1 MSTATTSLVSE
12 MIIGDDIRTGATGPT
27 LTHHYA
33 ATGEPNG
40 EVPLGGASEV
50 SDAVAAAKAALPAW
64 EALGPVER
72 RNRLARL
79 AEVVESWTDRFE
91 AIASAETGMPRQG
104 FAWRVKLSC
113 EWIRTYVGYADK
125 VGGDLTASADD
136 GTLEYTRLEP
146 YGVVGIIITWNSP
159 LLSLC
164 MKIPAALA
172 AGNTVIVKPSELTPY
187 TPALFGRAC
196 LEAGI
201 PPGVVN
207 VVVGGAEAGEAL
219 TVHPTVEKISFT
231 GGVTTAA
238 AMMASGAAL
247 VKPFCFELG
256 GKSAYIVFPDADVDL
271 AVTLASK
278 EMSNAG
284 QSCKFGSRLFVHDA
298 VFDEYREKLSAAIG
312 RVVVGDPEDTGT
324 TMGPLVTR
332 GAQERVLGFVEG
344 ARDRGDGKLLLG
356 GGTPQVDDRFRDG
369 YFVQPTV
376 FEEVDPASPLGQ
388 DEIFGPVFGMFRFR
402 DEDAMTDTVNATR
415 FGLSNYVHTRDLRT
429 ATRMVHRL
437 KSGTVYVNDAN
448 RRNPGAPF
456 GGFRASGIGSEGG
469 RAGLEEFLRR
479 KTVGIA

>member
-1 MSTATTSLVSE
+1 MHTSTSQLVSE
-12 MIIGDDIRTGATGPT
+12 MIIGGEVVRDASGPSM
-27 LTHHYA
+27 THHYA

-40 EVPLGGASEV
+40 EVPLGGAPEV
-50 SDAVAAAKAALPAW
+50 AAAVAAAKDATAAW

-79 AEVVESWTDRFE
+79 AEVVESWGDRFE
-91 AIASAETGMPRQG
+91 AVSSAETGIPRQG
-104 FAWRVKLSC
+104 FKWRLKLAC

-125 VGGDLTASADD
+125 VGGDITASADD

-172 AGNTVIVKPSELTPY
+172 AGNTVVVKPSELTPY

-207 VVVGGAEAGEAL
+207 IVVGGAEAGEAL
-219 TVHPTVEKISFT
+219 TVHPDVEKISFT
-231 GGVTTAA
+231 GGIATAT
-238 AMMASGAAL
+238 AMMRSGAAL

-256 GKSAYIVFPDADVDL
+256 GKSAYIVLPDADIDL

-298 VFDEYREKLSAAIG
+298 VYPEYREKLVAAVG
-312 RVVVGDPEDTGT
+312 GVVVGDPEDESTM
-324 TMGPLVTR
+324 MGPLVTR
-332 GAQERVLGFVEG
+332 AAQHRVLDFVDG
-344 ARDRGDGKLLLG
+344 ARGRGDGTLLLG
-356 GGTPQVDDRFRDG
+356 GGRPEVPEKFHNG
-369 YFVQPTV
+369 YFVEPTV

-388 DEIFGPVFGMFRFR
+388 EEIFGPVFGMFRFTDEEQMLR
-402 DEDAMTDTVNATR
+402 DVNSTR

-429 ATRMVHRL
+429 ATRLAANL

-456 GGFRASGIGSEGG
+456 GGFRGSGIGSEGG
-469 RAGLEEFLRR
+469 RAGLDEFLRK
-479 KTVGIA
+479 KTIGIA

>member
-1 MSTATTSLVSE
+1 MSTATNPLVSE
-12 MIIGDDIRTGATGPT
+12 MIIGDEILPDGSGPT
-27 LTHHYA
+27 MTHHYP
-33 ATGEPNG
+33 ATGKPNG
-40 EVPLGGASEV
+40 EVPLGGVTEV
-50 SDAVAAAKAALPAW
+50 EAAVAAAKAALPVW
-64 EALGPVER
+64 EALGPIER

-79 AEVVESWTDRFE
+79 AEIVEDWGPRFE
-91 AIASAETGMPRQG
+91 AISSAETGMPRQG
-104 FAWRVKLSC
+104 FKWRVKLSC

-136 GTLEYTRLEP
+136 GTVEYTRREP

-172 AGNTVIVKPSELTPY
+172 AGNTVVIKPSELTPY

-207 VVVGGAEAGEAL
+207 IVVGGADAGEAL
-219 TVHPTVEKISFT
+219 TEHPAVEKVSFT
-231 GGVTTAA
+231 GGLKTAA
-238 AMMASGAAL
+238 AMMRSGAAL

-256 GKSAYIVFPDADVDL
+256 GKSAYIIFPDADIDL
-271 AVTLASK
+271 AVALASK

-298 VFDEYREKLSAAIG
+298 VRAEYTEKLTAAIG
-312 RVVVGDPEDTGT
+312 TVVVGDPEDTGT
-324 TMGPLVTR
+324 TMGPLITR
-332 GAQERVLGFVEG
+332 AAQERVLGFVDG
-344 ARDRGDGKLLLG
+344 ARERGDGQILIG
-356 GGTPQVDDRFRDG
+356 GGKPLVDDRFRDG
-369 YFVQPTV
+369 YFVEPTV
-376 FEEVDPASPLGQ
+376 FTDVDPASPLGQ
-388 DEIFGPVFGMFRFR
+388 EEIFGPVFGMFGFS
-402 DEDAMTDTVNATR
+402 DEDTMLEQVNSTK

-429 ATRMVHRL
+429 ATRMAARL

-456 GGFRASGIGSEGG
+456 GGFRGSGIGSEGG
-469 RAGLEEFLRR
+469 RAGLDEFLRH
-479 KTVGIA
+479 KTIGLA

>member
-1 MSTATTSLVSE
+1 MSTATTPLVSE
-12 MIIGDDIRTGATGPT
+12 MLIGDDILTGASGPT

-40 EVPLGGASEV
+40 EVPLGGEPEV
-50 SDAVAAAKAALPAW
+50 AAAVAAAKAALPAW

-79 AEVVESWTDRFE
+79 AEVVESWTGRFE
-91 AIASAETGMPRQG
+91 AIASAETGMPKQG
-104 FAWRVKLSC
+104 FAWRVRLSC

-125 VGGDLTASADD
+125 VGGDVTASADD

-172 AGNTVIVKPSELTPY
+172 AGNTVVVKPSELTPY

-207 VVVGGAEAGEAL
+207 VVVGGAEAGEVL
-219 TVHPTVEKISFT
+219 TVHPDVEKVSFT
-231 GGVTTAA
+231 GGLSTAA
-238 AMMASGAAL
+238 AMMRSGAAL

-256 GKSAYIVFPDADVDL
+256 GKSAYTVFPDADVDL

-298 VFDEYREKLSAAIG
+298 VFDEYREKLAAAIG

-324 TMGPLVTR
+324 TMGPLITR

-344 ARDRGDGKLLLG
+344 ARGRGDGQVLLG
-356 GGTPQVDDRFRDG
+356 GGVPQLDTRLRHG
-369 YFVQPTV
+369 YFVEPTV
-376 FEEVDPASPLGQ
+376 FTDVDPASPLGQ
-388 DEIFGPVFGMFRFR
+388 DEIFGPVFGMFRWS
-402 DEDAMTDTVNATR
+402 DEETLVEQVNSTK

-469 RAGLEEFLRR
+469 RRGLEEFLRA

>member
-1 MSTATTSLVSE
+1 MSTATSPLVSE
-12 MIIGDDIRTGATGPT
+12 MIIGDDIIATGSGPT
-27 LTHHYA
+27 LTHYYA
-33 ATGEPNG
+33 ATGEANG
-40 EVPLGGASEV
+40 DVPLGGVTEV
-50 SDAVAAAKAALPAW
+50 EAAVAAAEAALPVW

-79 AEVVESWTDRFE
+79 AEVIEEWGDRFE
-91 AIASAETGMPRQG
+91 AISSAETGIPRQG
-104 FAWRVKLSC
+104 FIWRLKLSC

-125 VGGDLTASADD
+125 VGGDVTATSDD

-172 AGNTVIVKPSELTPY
+172 AGNTVVVKPSELTPY

-207 VVVGGAEAGEAL
+207 IVVGGAEAGEAL
-219 TVHPTVEKISFT
+219 TVHPAVEKVSFT
-231 GGVTTAA
+231 GGLTTAA
-238 AMMASGAAL
+238 AMMRTGAAL

-256 GKSAYIVFPDADVDL
+256 GKSAYIVFPDADIDL
-271 AVTLASK
+271 AVALASK

-284 QSCKFGSRLFVHDA
+284 QSCKFGSRIFVHDA
-298 VFDEYREKLSAAIG
+298 VYAEYQDKLTAAIG
-312 RVVVGDPEDTGT
+312 RVVVGDPEDASTV
-324 TMGPLVTR
+324 MGPLITS

-344 ARDRGDGKLLLG
+344 ARDRGDGTVLIG
-356 GGTPQVDDRFRDG
+356 GGKPQLPAQFQKG
-369 YFVQPTV
+369 FFVEPTV
-376 FEEVDPASPLGQ
+376 FTDVDPDSPLGQ
-388 DEIFGPVFGMFRFR
+388 DEIFGPVFGMFRFS
-402 DEDAMTDTVNATR
+402 DEETMLAQVNSTK
-415 FGLSNYVHTRDLRT
+415 FGLSNYIHTRDLRT
-429 ATRMVHRL
+429 ATRMAARV

-469 RAGLEEFLRR
+469 RAGLDEFLRK

>member
-1 MSTATTSLVSE
+1 MSTATTPLVSE
-12 MIIGDDIRTGATGPT
+12 MIIGDEILTGASGPS

-40 EVPLGGASEV
+40 EVPLGGTPEV
-50 SDAVAAAKAALPAW
+50 RAAVAAAKAALPVW
-64 EALGPVER
+64 EKLGPVER
-72 RNRLARL
+72 RTRITRL
-79 AEVVESWTDRFE
+79 AEIVESWTDRFE

-136 GTLEYTRLEP
+136 GALEYTRLEP

-172 AGNTVIVKPSELTPY
+172 AGNTVVVKPSELTPY

-207 VVVGGAEAGEAL
+207 IVVGGAEAGESL
-219 TVHPTVEKISFT
+219 TVHPDVEKISFT
-231 GGVTTAA
+231 GGLTTAA
-238 AMMASGAAL
+238 AMMRSGAPL

-256 GKSAYIVFPDADVDL
+256 GKSAYIVFPDADIDL
-271 AVTLASK
+271 AVSLASK

-284 QSCKFGSRLFVHDA
+284 QSCKFGSRIFVHDA
-298 VFDEYREKLSAAIG
+298 VYAEYQAKLHAAIG
-312 RVVVGDPEDTGT
+312 KVVVGDPEDTGT
-324 TMGPLVTR
+324 TMGPLITA

-344 ARDRGDGKLLLG
+344 ARERGDGKILIG
-356 GGTPQVDDRFRDG
+356 GGAPSLAAPFGGG
-369 YFVQPTV
+369 YFVNPTV
-376 FEEVDPASPLGQ
+376 FEDVDPASPLGQ
-388 DEIFGPVFGMFRFR
+388 EEIFGPVFGMFRFS
-402 DEDAMTDTVNATR
+402 DEGAMTELVNSTK

-469 RAGLEEFLRR
+469 RRGLEEFLRA
-479 KTVGIA
+479 KTVGLA